1 MPTKT
6 FPDLPFWEFETAEVA
21 NNQYKVVGRR
31 VTGNLVERNG
41 ESPGQLLESARGDAM
56 EIERLLKQRLS

>member
-1 MPTKT
+1 MPTKA
-6 FPDLPFWEFETAEVA
+6 FPDLPLWEFETAEVA

-41 ESPGQLLESARGDAM
+41 ESPGRLLESARNDAI
-56 EIERLLKQRLS
+56 EIEHVLKQRLC